1 MSKWFI
7 RINIIFGWTFPVL
20 CNRDI
25 QPCNMKGQSK
35 ICMNLHSII
44 SSVFR
49 VSNHVS
55 RPCTVAMRV
64 FTSELYALCLS
75 GCVWELHM
83 LAPWIHG
90 YGSAWLSNQW
100 GDAAGMTNRCVNDWH
115 AAHLRPSSTS
125 GLISFTL
132 GKREHLSERKSK
144 MLSRKLDRVL
154 SVGRGGNMDA
164 C

>member
-1 MSKWFI
+1 
-7 RINIIFGWTFPVL
+7 
-20 CNRDI
+20 
-25 QPCNMKGQSK
+25 MKGQSK

-44 SSVFR
+44 YSIFL
-49 VSNHVS
+49 VSNHVCVK
-55 RPCTVAMRV
+55 PCTVAMRV
-64 FTSELYALCLS
+64 FTSEFYALCLS

-83 LAPWIHG
+83 LAWWIHS

-125 GLISFTL
+125 GRMSCTL
-132 GKREHLSERKSK
+132 GKREHLSEIKQLSK

-154 SVGRGGNMDA
+154 SVGQGGNMDA